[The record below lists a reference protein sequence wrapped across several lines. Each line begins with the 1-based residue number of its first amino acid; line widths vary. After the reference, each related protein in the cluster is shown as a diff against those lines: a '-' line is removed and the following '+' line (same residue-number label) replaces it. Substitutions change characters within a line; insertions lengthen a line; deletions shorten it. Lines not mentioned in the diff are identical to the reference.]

1 MMRVVITFS
10 DGSGN
15 QYTIEQNS
23 IEYTPVKP
31 ESSSSG
37 VYNGGEH
44 VKKAINQ
51 NQYEKLLLVFNKALG
66 NEASHVKN
74 RLKGSGVITIQQGDK
89 VKSCIKGPNSED
101 MKKIKRVLNDLI

>member
-1 MMRVVITFS
+1 MRVVITYS

-15 QYTIEQNS
+15 QYAIEQNS

-37 VYNGGEH
+37 IYDGGEH

-51 NQYEKLLLVFNKALG
+51 NQYEKLLLVFDKALG
-66 NEASHVKN
+66 NEASHAKN
-74 RLKGSGVITIQQGDK
+74 RVKGSGLITIQQGDK
-89 VKSCIKGPNSED
+89 VKSCMKSPNSED
-101 MKKIKRVLNDLI
+101 MKEIERVLNDLI